1 MQGTGELNLSCW
13 RSAVSALRGDLS
25 QVPVTAM
32 TVGRDA
38 LPSIILP
45 RTVRHVNAEYCAK
58 ATIEGFGNA
67 LGGSRLQSLLI
78 AVNASQL
85 PQLSVQTLR
94 EVAVTIEV
102 DNATFSNA
110 CVWASNVI
118 RQHSDLQ
125 ICRVTLINSGNSGAC
140 GVPMSLHTLAEAG
153 GAHERMNKFDVEMWP
168 IESGDAAMAIRCHLA
183 DSLQGW
189 CHVNAEERQ
198 SAHGWWSCR
207 VCCT

>member
-1 MQGTGELNLSCW
+1 MQGNGELNLSCW

-32 TVGRDA
+32 MVGRDA
-38 LPSIILP
+38 FPSIVLP

-58 ATIEGFGNA
+58 ASIEGFGDA
-67 LGGSRLQSLLI
+67 FGGIRLQSLLI
-78 AVNASQL
+78 ATSASQL
-85 PQLSVQTLR
+85 PQLSVHSLR
-94 EVAVTIEV
+94 EVALSIEV
-102 DNATFSNA
+102 DNSSFSNA

-118 RQHSDLQ
+118 RQHGDLR
-125 ICRVTLINSGNSGAC
+125 ICRVTLIGDSGAC

-153 GAHERMNKFDVEMWP
+153 SAHERMNQFYVEMWP
-168 IESGDAAMAIRCHLA
+168 IESGDAAMAIRCHLS
-183 DSLQGW
+183 DRLQGW

-198 SAHGWWSCR
+198 SAHGWWTCR